1 MKTFSCLCG
10 NVAATG
16 RLGAALAAVLPRG
29 AVVALDGE
37 LGSGKTEL
45 VRAVAAAAG
54 VDPRAVISPTFILL
68 NEYAGRLP
76 IYHFDAYR
84 LARDEEFAQLGPE
97 EYFAGSGWSFIEWA
111 QKVARFLPEE
121 RLEVRAETTGETS
134 RTFHFRALG
143 AAYER
148 GLDALAASLGK

>member
-1 MKTFSCLCG
+1 VRNFSYLCG
-10 NVAATG
+10 NLAETG

-45 VRAVAAAAG
+45 VRAVVAAAG
-54 VDPRAVISPTFILL
+54 VDPRAVTSPTFILL

-97 EYFAGSGWSFIEWA
+97 EYFAGAGWSFIEWA
-111 QKVARFLPEE
+111 QKVARFLPDE
-121 RLEVRAETTGETS
+121 RLEVRAETTGETA
-134 RTFHFRALG
+134 RTFHFTARG
-143 AAYER
+143 RAYER
-148 GLDALAASLGK
+148 ALDALAKSLAA